1 MWTVIES
8 FISCSCSKQ
17 GKKCSFTSAHSS
29 RPLRLWIIWQFEA
42 YLPQDYVPVIPLAQC
57 QSQNRKAF
65 FKKKSHVTPR
75 QTHASRGWSSHD
87 EHVTVACSTCLLSA
101 SSRWPYD
108 WTSTEIHYGHLPAAF
123 TIKASIKT
131 DKNVLSVLSDSHS
144 FYKLGKRKKR
154 VNLIEIFAWQHFW
167 LLMFS
172 TAIPVYAFT
181 RAPKQKKKQLIGR
194 ITTGSKKTRDF

>member
-1 MWTVIES
+1 M
-8 FISCSCSKQ
+8 
-17 GKKCSFTSAHSS
+17 
-29 RPLRLWIIWQFEA
+29 
-42 YLPQDYVPVIPLAQC
+42 
-57 QSQNRKAF
+57 
-65 FKKKSHVTPR
+65 TPR

-181 RAPKQKKKQLIGR
+181 RAPKQKKKNNNLLV
-194 ITTGSKKTRDF
+194 GSQQEARKRETVFFLPHVANYLSNLPPRKPPTVNPAFGVVHHLPWPGKVMLRKKKNPQCYGAW